1 MHLRMLSAPRVTDLD
16 VTLPG
21 IPPPP
26 KLIPGSGLAMWSAA
40 LTESEKLIVVSALR
54 THVLDQICSPCLA
67 HVPPF
72 RMVALKSH
80 SMLLREPSLQSQCQC
95 RGQPRW

>member
-1 MHLRMLSAPRVTDLD
+1 MLSAPRVTDLD

-26 KLIPGSGLAMWSAA
+26 KLIPGSGLAVRSAA

-54 THVLDQICSPCLA
+54 TNVLSVQTRSVLPA
-67 HVPPF
+67 WPT
-72 RMVALKSH
+72 SH
-80 SMLLREPSLQSQCQC
+80 PLGWLR
-95 RGQPRW
+95 